1 MSKMVFFQYPDL
13 PKPVKNI
20 NLELK
25 VDNPDGITDHTVINI
40 PKGHIEID
48 NDPFDFRL
56 LVKNPVSDLFIDAA
70 AKGKLDLSK
79 VAQLVKLEA
88 GTKLAGLLNA
98 DVNVAGSVN
107 AIQTQQYVL
116 FNAGGTIDLN
126 NFFYASKDYPDG
138 IKLDNLQSSF
148 NPRNVLLSNISGR
161 YLKTN
166 FKADGQINNLL
177 AYVLKNDALDGSI
190 NINADKINLNDWMG
204 VSTDAPRHHRSCL
217 TTFCCTR

>member
-1 MSKMVFFQYPDL
+1 M
-13 PKPVKNI
+13 
-20 NLELK
+20 
-25 VDNPDGITDHTVINI
+25 DNPDGITDHTVINI

-48 NDPFDFRL
+48 DDPFDFRL

-70 AKGKLDLSK
+70 AKGMLDLSK

-107 AIQTQQYVL
+107 AIQNQQYVL

-126 NFFYASKDYPDG
+126 NFFYSSKDYPDG

-148 NPRNVLLSNISGR
+148 NPRNVVLSDISVI
-161 YLKTN
+161 
-166 FKADGQINNLL
+166 FKNEFQ
-177 AYVLKNDALDGSI
+177 SQ
-190 NINADKINLNDWMG
+190 
-204 VSTDAPRHHRSCL
+204 RSDQ
-217 TTFCCTR
+217 